1 MGERGFKIRKIL
13 IIFLIVV
20 TAIAIFFNL
29 VSDYRTKDKN
39 SEIKESAPLNESASE
54 KEFCYYR
61 SSASVP
67 DYFDVAWLKIKEND
81 NLVSGEFRNLPTE
94 TDSKIGLFEGKIV
107 GFDEENK
114 IKKTEVIWDTFAE
127 GMFAK
132 EELIID
138 YNDYYVI
145 TYFGEL
151 YNRGDDVYVFK
162 DKNSVT
168 VVAENKKNEIFLV
181 GQSRY
186 ALDNKYSW
194 ELPGGSIERRQTAL
208 EAAKRELREET
219 GLIAK
224 SWKYLGIFHPKP
236 GRCTEVCHVYL
247 AKNLKQYETELD
259 ATEDI
264 TVKKI
269 KPEDIFKM
277 IKTNQITDGF
287 ALASILKYL
296 YYKNKISFEI

>member
-162 DKNSVT
+162 DKNNLYPQKKMEYLDCSELEEKLLIEEYVR
-168 VVAENKKNEIFLV
+168 ENIKNLSETKEVL
-181 GQSRY
+181 
-186 ALDNKYSW
+186 
-194 ELPGGSIERRQTAL
+194 GGSWYATKIEIDNTNNSGKVWYEDGHIAQK
-208 EAAKRELREET
+208 AKFNYNYNSET
-219 GLIAK
+219 RVI
-224 SWKYLGIFHPKP
+224 
-236 GRCTEVCHVYL
+236 E
-247 AKNLKQYETELD
+247 
-259 ATEDI
+259 I
-264 TVKKI
+264 T
-269 KPEDIFKM
+269 
-277 IKTNQITDGF
+277 
-287 ALASILKYL
+287 
-296 YYKNKISFEI
+296 SFEQL